1 MSIIDDEFTDK
12 IILQRQNFLIKCYNK
27 FVPVS
32 GLI

>member
-12 IILQRQNFLIKCYNK
+12 IILQRQNFLIKRYK